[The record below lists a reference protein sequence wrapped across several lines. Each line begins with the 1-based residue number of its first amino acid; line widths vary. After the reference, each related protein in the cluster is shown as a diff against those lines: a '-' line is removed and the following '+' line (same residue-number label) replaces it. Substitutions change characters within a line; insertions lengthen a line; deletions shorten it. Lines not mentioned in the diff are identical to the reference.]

1 MKQNFTLKLLLVI
14 VCLLPTASSWAQFQ
28 KSVNVTT
35 PGTLSALISS
45 TDKFLITDLT
55 LSGNLN
61 GSDICFI
68 REMAGGGIS
77 ESSKT
82 EGKLITLNL
91 AETNIVTGDDYYY
104 GENKTYINCIDMYM
118 FYNLKNLISVV
129 LPNSIT
135 YVGEHSFQN
144 CTGLTSII
152 IPDKVTFIDSDAFD
166 GCTGLTSVTLP
177 KSITSI
183 GEFAFSGCTGLT
195 FFTIPNNITSIDQD
209 AFSGCTGLTSITI
222 PGSVTSIYKNAFC
235 GCTGLKEINVSNEN
249 PEYTDIDGV
258 LFNKESGLELVTYP
272 NARSAIYSV
281 PNNVTAINNHAFSGC
296 IGLTSI
302 TIPNT
307 VASIGNDA
315 FFGCTGLVSVSIP
328 NSINYIGEYLF
339 SGCTG
344 LSSVTIPESVT
355 NIYLS
360 AFEDCSG
367 LKEIHTKNATP
378 PNAGTDAF
386 TGVDRTACKLYVPK
400 GSKAI
405 YAGTAPWSSFINI
418 VEEESTAISKTEVS
432 NVTVYADQGAIVA
445 HGIDQGETISVYTLL
460 GSLVQTIKATNSRI
474 KIDVPSNQVYVVK
487 IANKIYKVAL

>member
-1 MKQNFTLKLLLVI
+1 MKQNFTLRLLFVI
-14 VCLLPTASSWAQFQ
+14 TGLLSLNNSWAQVQ
-28 KSVNVTT
+28 RSVNVTT
-35 PGTLSALISS
+35 AGTLSALISS
-45 TDKFLITDLT
+45 TDKNLITDLT

-61 GSDICFI
+61 GSDILFI
-68 REMAGGGIS
+68 REMAGGGFS

-82 EGKLITLNL
+82 EGKLIKLNL
-91 AETNIVTGDDYYY
+91 ADANIVTGDDYYY

-144 CTGLTSII
+144 CTGLTSIV
-152 IPDKVTFIDSDAFD
+152 IPDKVTFIDYDAFG
-166 GCTGLTSVTLP
+166 GCTELTSITIPNSV
-177 KSITSI
+177 TSI
-183 GEFAFSGCTGLT
+183 GEFAFSGCSGLT
-195 FFTIPNNITSIDQD
+195 SVTIPNSVVSIDQD

-235 GCTGLKEINVSNEN
+235 DCIGLKEINVSKEN
-249 PEYTDIDGV
+249 PEFVDVDGV

-272 NARSAIYSV
+272 NAKSATYIV
-281 PNNVTAINNHAFSGC
+281 PNSVTAINYRAFSGC

-302 TIPNT
+302 TIPNAVT
-307 VASIGNDA
+307 SIGNYS
-315 FFGCTGLVSVSIP
+315 FFGCTGLTSISIP
-328 NSINYIGEYLF
+328 SSINYIGEYVF

-344 LSSVTIPESVT
+344 LTSVTIPNSVT

-367 LKEIHTKNATP
+367 LKEIHIKNATP
-378 PNAGTDAF
+378 PSAGTEVF

-405 YAGTAPWSSFINI
+405 YAGTAPWSGFINI
-418 VEEESTAISKTEVS
+418 VEEESTAISKTEV
-432 NVTVYADQGAIVA
+432 NNIAVYAEQGAIVVNR
-445 HGIDQGETISVYTLL
+445 IDQGETISVYTLF
-460 GSLVQTIKATNSRI
+460 GSLVQTIKATNNKI
-474 KIDVPSNQVYVVK
+474 KVDVPSNQIYIVK
-487 IANKIYKVAL
+487 VANKIYKVAL